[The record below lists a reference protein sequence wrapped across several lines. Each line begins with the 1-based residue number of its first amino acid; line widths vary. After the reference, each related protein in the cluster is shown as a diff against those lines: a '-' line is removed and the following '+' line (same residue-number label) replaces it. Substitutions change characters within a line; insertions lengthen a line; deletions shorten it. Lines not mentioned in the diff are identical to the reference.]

1 MAATVVLCESNTA
14 GETETQDIDNV
25 NMGSVDETEIVP
37 ADHPLTAKADGH
49 SFEKWLR
56 LYCSDLGGSS
66 QIDNLKVWLSGLGG
80 GWKQSESM
88 STSLKEAAYVDP
100 AFNGGG
106 PIDTDSADAINAMPE
121 AEPGGANLG
130 IGGVLNGIIDTP
142 PAYSD
147 YMVLQLN
154 VLADS
159 PPGNVNQKTLTAQW
173 DEM

>member
-14 GETETQDIDNV
+14 GETETQDIANV

-37 ADHPLTAKADGH
+37 ADHPLTAEADGH

-88 STSLKEAAYVDP
+88 STNLVEAGYAAASFPV
-100 AFNGGG
+100 AG
-106 PIDTDSADAINAMPE
+106 PVDTDSADATEVMPE
-121 AEPGGANLG
+121 TEPAGANLG
-130 IGGVLNGIIDTP
+130 IGGALNGIIDTP

-147 YMVLQLN
+147 YIVLQLD

-159 PPGNVNQKTLTAQW
+159 PPGNVNQKTITQQW